1 MTGEGDGTLGD
12 DAVMGPGNGT
22 LCVGAVIV
30 DIVGRDIASIFCRVL
45 MA

>member
-1 MTGEGDGTLGD
+1 MTGTGDGTLGD

-22 LCVGAVIV
+22 LCVGAVIGA
-30 DIVGRDIASIFCRVL
+30 IVGRNIASIFCRVL